1 MSSDNISPASPH
13 APSFSE
19 KGDANQHIEHS
30 NQPVELERRF
40 SFLACLGLGFSLL
53 NSWTGEA
60 ASLSIVLSSGGSAAM
75 VWGLL
80 VSGTGTMMMAISL
93 AEICHV
99 YPLSGGQY
107 DWAYVCAPP
116 SIRKGVSF
124 FTGWMACAGWTS
136 LFAAASSLGVA
147 FVTGCLGMWNENYQA
162 LNWHLFLIFLAFAF
176 SASALNAFGV
186 KLLPT
191 IDRFAGIWGM
201 TGIVVVSITLLAC
214 SSGRYQ
220 PPKNV
225 FGTLTNVTGWPDGMA
240 FILGLL
246 QSTLGLTA
254 FDAASHMVEEIP
266 QPSKNAPRVMVMAVG
281 LGTITSWIFM
291 VVLLFCL
298 TDFDAVAASPNGPLL
313 TIYHQATGSLAGS
326 TCLVIFNLLS
336 MFFCI
341 QAVNTVASRMIMS
354 FSRDRGM
361 GPLSRFLSPIH
372 PRLKVPLM
380 SNAFITTWV
389 VIFGCVWLGSSVA
402 LNAILSAAI
411 LFVQLSYIVPIILV
425 FIRGEKAFEGH
436 QRKWS
441 LGKWRRP
448 INLGAIA
455 FASITSI
462 CFLFPPAIP
471 VLSGSSM
478 NWAVLVLAIVMLL
491 CGTTWLVDGHKNF
504 HGPLDL
510 EERLLDGKN
519 A

>member
-1 MSSDNISPASPH
+1 M
-13 APSFSE
+13 
-19 KGDANQHIEHS
+19 
-30 NQPVELERRF
+30 
-40 SFLACLGLGFSLL
+40 
-53 NSWTGEA
+53 A
-60 ASLSIVLSSGGSAAM
+60 ASLSIVLNSGGSAAM
-75 VWGLL
+75 VWGLV
-80 VSGTGTMMMAISL
+80 VSGAGTLFMAISL

-147 FVTGCLGMWNENYQA
+147 FVTGCIAMWNENYVAQ
-162 LNWHLFLIFLAFAF
+162 NWHLFLIFLAFAL
-176 SASALNAFGV
+176 SAAALNAFGV
-186 KLLPT
+186 KLLPM
-191 IDRFAGIWGM
+191 IDRFAGVWGM
-201 TGIVVVSITLLAC
+201 AGIVIVSITLLAC

-220 PPKNV
+220 PAKSV

-266 QPSKNAPRVMVMAVG
+266 QPSRNAPRVMVMAVG
-281 LGTITSWIFM
+281 LGTVTSWIFM

-298 TDFDAVAASPNGPLL
+298 TDFETVAAAPYGPLL
-313 TIYHQATGSLAGS
+313 TIYYQATASLTG
-326 TCLVIFNLLS
+326 
-336 MFFCI
+336 
-341 QAVNTVASRMIMS
+341 
-354 FSRDRGM
+354 
-361 GPLSRFLSPIH
+361 
-372 PRLKVPLM
+372 VPLM
-380 SNAFITTWV
+380 SNAFITAWV
-389 VIFGCVWLGSSVA
+389 IIFGCVWLGSTVA

-425 FIRGEKAFEGH
+425 FVRGDKAFEGH
-436 QRKWS
+436 ERKWS

-448 INLGAIA
+448 INAGAIA
-455 FASITSI
+455 FASLTSI

-478 NWAVLVLAIVMLL
+478 NWAILVLAIVMLL
-491 CGTTWLVDGHKNF
+491 CGMTWLLDGHKNF

-510 EERLLDGKN
+510 EERLQDGKN